1 MQVWS
6 LDWDDSPGV
15 GNGNL
20 LQYSC
25 LKNFK
30 DREAWWATVLGV
42 EKTWTSLSIHIPGG
56 GFSICKIAQ
65 RHCCVYPLM
74 GKQDLTPRLLL
85 TVSTPS
91 PPFPD

>member
-1 MQVWS
+1 MQEMQEMQVCS

-30 DREAWWATVLGV
+30 DREAWRATVHKV
-42 EKTWTSLSIHIPGG
+42 AKS
-56 GFSICKIAQ
+56 
-65 RHCCVYPLM
+65 
-74 GKQDLTPRLLL
+74 
-85 TVSTPS
+85 
-91 PPFPD
+91 